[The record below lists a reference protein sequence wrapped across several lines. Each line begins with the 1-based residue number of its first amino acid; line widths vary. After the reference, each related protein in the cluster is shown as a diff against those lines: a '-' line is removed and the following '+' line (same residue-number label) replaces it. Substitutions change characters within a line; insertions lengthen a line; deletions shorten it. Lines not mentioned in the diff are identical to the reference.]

1 MVGYPQRARERAM
14 KVEEVILRVVGKRLT
29 FWQAAWI
36 LRISPRHLRR
46 VMERYRRS
54 GFDGLLDRRKGRP
67 SPRRVPWAVAEQVL
81 CLYRDK
87 YFDFSV
93 RHFHEKL
100 REEHGIHYS
109 YTCIKVLLQAAGLVL
124 QARKRGPHRRQQA
137 SLAGRRTAAG
147 PARHSR

>member
-1 MVGYPQRARERAM
+1 MVGYMQRARERAM

-67 SPRRVPWAVAEQVL
+67 RPRRVPWAGAEQVL
-81 CLYRDK
+81 CLYLEK

-93 RHFHEKL
+93 RHLHQK
-100 REEHGIHYS
+100 RRREHGI
-109 YTCIKVLLQAAGLVL
+109 
-124 QARKRGPHRRQQA
+124 PHRY
-137 SLAGRRTAAG
+137 
-147 PARHSR
+147 H